1 MSYTPAILRS
11 KTTYRLLTLY
21 GSPHKR
27 GSWGI
32 WCLVFAYD
40 NFAIT
45 ATSVELLDRLM
56 IYNAV
61 KAETE
66 EQIKQKLLEVFQ
78 LEEYAKAVKEYGD
91 LLYSALLKLKYYI
104 EGREPYV
111 NQIPVALLEE
121 GVDIGSVLLS
131 RGYGSGVV
139 RVQYRP
145 IKTGTFIAK
154 LGYVKIEDLLRYYIK
169 LHNEI
174 GRPYIENV
182 SIKTDRTFIEKIRS
196 KKPTDVDTIVD
207 MCMDRL
213 NAGTVPTVYVHLI
226 FRSQSDNTYVM
237 VDAKRL
243 LLMPDPS
250 RITSVAILQCS
261 PTTILVFNYKTLK
274 PEEVKAGMLALD
286 VYRNFIQSPGSI
298 DRRVRELISK
308 KLDKQIYGEVTA
320 SADET
325 AGNALESFF
334 GGGGEEE
341 ATETTAEET
350 ATAVA
355 ASRTTKLEEEILG
368 GGGEEGE
375 EETAAV
381 NLAGGEKEK
390 SKKVRTLGGEAI

>member
-1 MSYTPAILRS
+1 M
-11 KTTYRLLTLY
+11 
-21 GSPHKR
+21 
-27 GSWGI
+27 
-32 WCLVFAYD
+32 
-40 NFAIT
+40 
-45 ATSVELLDRLM
+45 M

-66 EQIKQKLLEVFQ
+66 EDIKQKLLEVFQ
-78 LEEYAKAVKEYGD
+78 LKEYAEAVKEYGD

-104 EGREPYV
+104 EGKKPYV

-169 LHNEI
+169 LHDEI
-174 GRPYIENV
+174 GRPYIYNV
-182 SIKTDRTFIEKIRS
+182 TVKSDRGFIEKIRS
-196 KKPTDVDTIVD
+196 KKPTDVDTIID

-226 FRSQSDNTYVM
+226 FRSQTDNTYVM
-237 VDAKRL
+237 IDAKRL
-243 LLMPDPS
+243 LLMPNPS

-274 PEEVKAGMLALD
+274 PEEIKAGMMCLD
-286 VYRNFIQSPGSI
+286 VYRRFVQAPGTV

-320 SADET
+320 SADE
-325 AGNALESFF
+325 GMGGALESFF
-334 GGGGEEE
+334 GGGGEEGE
-341 ATETTAEET
+341 EETTAEET

-355 ASRTTKLEEEILG
+355 TASTTKLEEEILG

-375 EETAAV
+375 ETAAV
-381 NLAGGEKEK
+381 NLAGSEKEK
-390 SKKVRTLGGEAI
+390 SKKVRTLGGETI